1 MRKYWITSLIIF
13 FAKVTMALPCTFLNK
28 INHPDTII
36 PSYISD
42 LGNGF
47 TFELKINLALGTHG
61 RGLGVNA
68 FTTYTKGLGSV
79 SAGVGSTYYLS
90 EIGTNKSRLE
100 TRIFGGG
107 VIKGDKEW
115 GIGYYHTKFI
125 SGETSQHLGNIIVS
139 YKEWSLTFENDLIG
153 DFGDRYRSH
162 ASVLSYKDMS
172 LGLNLFTGDPAKSK
186 GLRRIIEDDGAY
198 GTYLLASDGSNPD
211 KYRLGV
217 LYLRYKIFRLGTN
230 SEYIRHWTQNRLI
243 HDHNAKAPQFAMMDK
258 KWRLYGGFYT
268 YNPFTAW

>member
-1 MRKYWITSLIIF
+1 MIL
-13 FAKVTMALPCTFLNK
+13 FAELTMALPNDHISNTLQL
-28 INHPDTII
+28 DTII
-36 PSYISD
+36 PSYITD

-61 RGLGVNA
+61 RGLGLNA
-68 FTTYTKGLGSV
+68 ITTYRGSEGSV

-90 EIGTNKSRLE
+90 DIGTGEPGWE

-107 VIKGDKEW
+107 DYHLGNSW
-115 GIGYYHTKFI
+115 NLGYYHTKFI
-125 SGETSQHLGNIIVS
+125 SGETSQHLGNVITS
-139 YKEWSLTFENDLIG
+139 FKDWSFTFENDMLG

-172 LGLNLFTGDPAKSK
+172 MGLNLFTGDPAKDK

-198 GTYLLASDGSNPD
+198 GTYLLANDGEDPD

-217 LYLRYKIFRLGTN
+217 FYIRYKIFRLGAN
-230 SEYIRHWTQNRLI
+230 SEYIRHWTQNRMI
-243 HDHNAKAPQFAMMDK
+243 HDTVKSPQFAMRDK
-258 KWRLYGGFYT
+258 QWNLYGGVYS